1 MLVLPEEEKSTL
13 KINWKEWKV
22 RREIIKAN
30 KKSRKVLRNINILW
44 SSSFGY
50 EMDDLLNETKNLERV
65 TRRITKTVKPNF
77 FLSSCETLCDINI
90 TYPK

>member
-30 KKSRKVLRNINILW
+30 KKLRKVLRNINILW